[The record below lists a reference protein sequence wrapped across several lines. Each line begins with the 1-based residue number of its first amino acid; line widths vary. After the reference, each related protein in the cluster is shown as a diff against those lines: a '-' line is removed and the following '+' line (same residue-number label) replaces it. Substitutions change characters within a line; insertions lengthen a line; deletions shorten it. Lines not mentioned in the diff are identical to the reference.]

1 MAMTENKGRYMQL
14 LLRDFHALETL
25 LREDRLESGVR
36 RVGYELE
43 LNFIDRDLEPAMI
56 GTQVLDGLQ
65 EAIFTPEFAR
75 FNLEINSQPLR
86 LTGGCF
92 STLAGELSA
101 ALTRVRRKADE
112 FDSRVLMTG
121 IIPTLSHAHI
131 TPEALTPEPRYRQ
144 LYDLRKA
151 LKGDNYEYR
160 INGADELLT
169 RDNIALFAGC
179 VTSFQTHYQIDADDV
194 VDSYN
199 WAQLLAAPLLACA
212 TYSPLF
218 LGKRLWH
225 ETRVALFE
233 QATDTRN
240 TNTSHP
246 RNQARVL
253 FGDDWLRQSPLE
265 MLQEDIAS
273 FGALFTV
280 DEAEDPR
287 IAMHA
292 GEAPALAAWNLFN
305 SSIYRWNRLCYGR
318 LDGKASLRIENR
330 TLPSGPTVED
340 MAANA
345 AFWTGAMAGMPDAY
359 RQLQDK
365 IEFQDVKQNFF
376 NAARLGLEVSLRWS
390 NGRSL
395 SARDL
400 ILEELLPIAHEGLQK
415 VGVSERDANHYLGI
429 IRARTETGRT
439 GSEWMLSGYSRLM
452 KSAKRD
458 EALQI
463 LTAGMLKRQEGRM
476 PVHTWEPVEP
486 TEGGDWHNRLNYVHR
501 FMTTSLYKVGV
512 DDVMDL
518 AAHIMDW
525 KRIGH
530 IPVEDSQGKLV
541 GIITKDTLINSICN
555 PPDHESPVTVGD
567 MMVSD
572 PITVAPDT
580 PLAEAVN
587 LLLDN
592 QITCLPVTVDGRIV
606 GIVTDRDFLEVARQ
620 FLQDR
625 ERHVAREKTAED
637 NSQEN

>member
-1 MAMTENKGRYMQL
+1 MTDNKGRYMQL
-14 LLRDFHALETL
+14 LLRDFHALEAMIK
-25 LREDRLESGVR
+25 EGGLETGVR
-36 RVGYELE
+36 RIGYELE
-43 LNFIDRDLEPAMI
+43 LNFIDEDLEPAMI
-56 GTQVLDGLQ
+56 GTQVKDELNED
-65 EAIFTPEFAR
+65 AFTTEFAR
-75 FNLEINSQPLR
+75 FNLEINSQPLDLR
-86 LTGGCF
+86 NACF
-92 STLAGELSA
+92 STLAENLSD
-101 ALTRVRRKADE
+101 ALTRIRRKADE
-112 FDSRVLMTG
+112 FDSRILLTG

-151 LKGDNYEYR
+151 MKGDDYEYR

-194 VDSYN
+194 VDAYN

-240 TNTSHP
+240 AMNSQA

-253 FGDDWLRQSPLE
+253 FGDDWLHESPLE

-273 FGALFTV
+273 FGALFTM
-280 DEAEDPR
+280 DDAEDPR
-287 IAMHA
+287 VAMNE
-292 GEAPALAAWNLFN
+292 GEAPELEAWNLFN
-305 SSIYRWNRLCYGR
+305 SSIYRWNRLCYGK
-318 LDGKASLRIENR
+318 LAGKAGLRIENR

-340 MAANA
+340 MVANA
-345 AFWTGAMAGMPDAY
+345 AFWTGAMAGMPVAY
-359 RQLQDK
+359 RRLQNKVD
-365 IEFQDVKQNFF
+365 FQDVKQNFF
-376 NAARLGLEVSLRWS
+376 NAARLGLDVNLRWC
-390 NGRSL
+390 NGKSW
-395 SARDL
+395 SAREL
-400 ILEELLPIAHEGLQK
+400 ILEELLPIAHAGLQK
-415 VGVSERDANHYLGI
+415 IGVSERDTNHYLGI
-429 IRARTETGRT
+429 IRARTQSGRT
-439 GSEWMLSGYSRLM
+439 GSEWMLRCYSQLL

-476 PVHTWEPVEP
+476 PVHTWEPVQA
-486 TEGGDWHNRLNYVHR
+486 TEGGDWHNRLNFVHR

-518 AAHIMDW
+518 AAHIMEW

-555 PPDHESPVTVGD
+555 PPDHETPVTVGD
-567 MMVSD
+567 MMVRD
-572 PITVAPDT
+572 PITVSPDT
-580 PLAEAVN
+580 PLEEAVN

-620 FLQDR
+620 FLQ
-625 ERHVAREKTAED
+625 ERQRAALIEAKED
-637 NSQEN
+637 

>member
-1 MAMTENKGRYMQL
+1 MTDNKGRYMQL
-14 LLRDFHALETL
+14 LLRDFHALEAL
-25 LREDRLESGVR
+25 LREGRLESGVR
-36 RVGYELE
+36 RMGYELE
-43 LNFIDRDLEPAMI
+43 LNFVDRDLEPSMI
-56 GTQVLDGLQ
+56 GTEVREGLQ
-65 EAIFTPEFAR
+65 EAIFTSEFAR
-75 FNLEINSQPLR
+75 FNLEINSQPLA

-92 STLAGELSA
+92 SNLAAQLSA
-101 ALTRVRRKADE
+101 ALTRVRRKADD

-121 IIPTLSHAHI
+121 IVPTLSHAHI
-131 TPEALTPEPRYRQ
+131 TPDALTPEPRYRQ

-151 LKGDNYEYR
+151 LKGEHYEYR
-160 INGADELLT
+160 INGADELLI
-169 RDNIALFAGC
+169 RDSMALFAGC

-240 TNTSHP
+240 TTASHP

-253 FGDDWLRQSPLE
+253 FGDDWLQSPLE

-273 FGALFTV
+273 FDALFTIT
-280 DEAEDPR
+280 EAEDPR
-287 IAMHA
+287 TAMSA
-292 GEAPALAAWNLFN
+292 GEAPALTAWNLFN

-318 LDGKASLRIENR
+318 LDGRASLRIENR
-330 TLPSGPTVED
+330 MLPSGPTVED
-340 MAANA
+340 MVANA
-345 AFWTGAMAGMPDAY
+345 AFWTGAMAGMPDDY

-365 IEFQDVKQNFF
+365 LEFQDAKQNFF
-376 NAARLGLEVSLRWS
+376 NAARLGLDVSLRWPG
-390 NGRSL
+390 GRSL
-395 SARDL
+395 AARDL
-400 ILEELLPIAHEGLQK
+400 ILEELLPIAHAGLKK

-439 GSEWMLSGYSRLM
+439 GSEWMLSTYSRLM

-476 PVHTWEPVEP
+476 PVHTWEPVDP
-486 TEGGDWHNRLNYVHR
+486 AEGGDWHNRLNYVHR
-501 FMTTSLYKVGV
+501 FMTTDLYKVGV

-555 PPDHESPVTVGD
+555 PPEQESPVTVGD
-567 MMVSD
+567 MMVSH

-580 PLAEAVN
+580 TLTEAVN

-625 ERHVAREKTAED
+625 ERHAAHGETAELG
-637 NSQEN
+637 SQED